1 MPPFRSLITRHIEGM
16 LSHSPAQEAPTLTRL
31 RTARA
36 GGSVRAM
43 TVKEACAGAGAF
55 GLALLAGAAL
65 IPGPSAAANGNPGR
79 AAYFK
84 YCSSCHGDD
93 GRGNGPAGGGMRP
106 RPADLTHLAKRHGGT
121 FPYAEVKE
129 IIDGR
134 KRLDAHGSSKMPVWG
149 KVFAQEQT
157 YMPPE
162 AHAQS
167 QIELITNYL
176 ASIQT
181 N

>member
-1 MPPFRSLITRHIEGM
+1 M
-16 LSHSPAQEAPTLTRL
+16 
-31 RTARA
+31 TAKGALA
-36 GGSVRAM
+36 GV
-43 TVKEACAGAGAF
+43 GAF
-55 GLALLAGAAL
+55 GLALLVGAAL
-65 IPGPSAAANGNPGR
+65 IPGPSAAANPNPGR

-93 GRGNGPAGGGMRP
+93 GRGNGPAARGLRP
-106 RPADLTHLAKRHGGT
+106 RPADLTQLAKRHGGT
-121 FPYAEVKE
+121 FPYDEVRE

-134 KRLDAHGSSKMPVWG
+134 NRVDAHGSSKMPVWG
-149 KVFAQEQT
+149 QVFAQEET

-167 QIELITNYL
+167 QIDLITTYL